1 MSLVDSLLRLKEEC
15 SALLL
20 SCSLSFII
28 EGMAGLVFRKESADL
43 LRLDRTKL
51 AGGKEEE
58 QAVVLDANLRL
69 GKADPAEAIR
79 GIIAIRIG
87 FIFTPHLR
95 SVSFPYQ

>member
-1 MSLVDSLLRLKEEC
+1 
-15 SALLL
+15 
-20 SCSLSFII
+20 
-28 EGMAGLVFRKESADL
+28 MAGLVFRKESADL

-69 GKADPAEAIR
+69 EKADPAEAMR